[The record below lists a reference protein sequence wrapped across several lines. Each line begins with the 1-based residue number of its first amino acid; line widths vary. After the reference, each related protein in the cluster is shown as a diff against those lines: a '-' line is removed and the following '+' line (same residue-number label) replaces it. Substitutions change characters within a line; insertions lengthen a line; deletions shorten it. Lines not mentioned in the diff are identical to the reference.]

1 MGNETHFKVHEYIE
15 KWKNRCYKKDIPD
28 EVPIQL
34 NDKVP
39 SYKKIALCI
48 LKNDLQLKGLGY
60 ETKRSDWYDYY
71 KRIELKER
79 SGQLSLF

>member
-1 MGNETHFKVHEYIE
+1 MVHKKVEEYIE
-15 KWKNRCYKKDIPD
+15 KWKERCYKYDIPD

-34 NDKVP
+34 NDRVP

-48 LKNDLQLKGLGY
+48 LKNDLNLKGLGY

-71 KRIELKER
+71 KRIELDKR
-79 SGQLSLF
+79 KKQLKLFK